1 MIWAYFLYKDSIM
14 KKIFNIL
21 DATIG
26 VINRGIAAFGI
37 TAGISLAFA
46 NVVGRY
52 IFDYSITWASELTMY
67 FFLWSMFFAVAYTFK
82 LDGHISIDLL
92 VEFVD
97 RKVAKGMML
106 MSRIVTFVYLTIVAY
121 YGYEYILLVI
131 DMDETSVDLEIPM
144 WIPYLVIPV
153 ALSLAAY
160 RVAEHFYVLL
170 KTPANEIEFTNETS
184 DLMKEAKIDKVLDEV
199 HLKTGGML

>member
-1 MIWAYFLYKDSIM
+1 MKNFFVFLDIVVG
-14 KKIFNIL
+14 
-21 DATIG
+21 T
-26 VINRGIAAFGI
+26 INRTIAAIGI
-37 TAGISLAFA
+37 TAGIFLAFA

-82 LDGHISIDLL
+82 MDGHITIDLL

-97 RKVAKGMML
+97 KRVAKTMML
-106 MSRIVTFVYLTIVAY
+106 VSRVITFVYLSVVAY
-121 YGYEYILLVI
+121 YGYQYILLVI
-131 DMDETSVDLEIPM
+131 DMGETSVDLEIPM

-153 ALSLAAY
+153 ALGLAAY
-160 RVAEHFYVLL
+160 RVAEHFFVLL
-170 KTPANEIEFTNETS
+170 GTPADKIEFTNETS

-199 HLKTGGML
+199 HFKTGGML